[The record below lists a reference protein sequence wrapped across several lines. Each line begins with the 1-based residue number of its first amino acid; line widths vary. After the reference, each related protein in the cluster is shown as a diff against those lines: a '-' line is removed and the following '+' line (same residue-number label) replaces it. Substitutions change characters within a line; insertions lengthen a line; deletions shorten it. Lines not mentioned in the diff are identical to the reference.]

1 VPITFVEI
9 ERAKSWR
16 IAVLFCALFLLYLLF
31 SLLTYFAL
39 FCFYFWHWGTLFT
52 VSPLVRL
59 ASILVIILI
68 ALGVASFHFYR
79 SMHDVTS
86 RIMTGVDAQ
95 PPDPDDQVHK
105 KLINIAEEVHIAA
118 GQKRRIEVAVI
129 PDVDMN
135 ALSAVGLHGR
145 ALIAVTEGLLSRL
158 SREQVEAVIAHEAYH
173 ILSGDCF
180 QSTVAASLFGAM
192 AGAAQEGKE
201 DDDGGR
207 KVSAA
212 TPAALL
218 FMAMTY
224 LLNLFIS
231 REREYRADAGAV
243 RMTRAPLAL
252 AEALYMVSQDSGN
265 SSLISSGWSALCIVH
280 PGGRALEETEGLL
293 ADLFSTHPPIEKRI
307 LLLLD
312 MAGAGVDELISGLRE
327 GQDQRT
333 PAPESRFLSSE
344 IADGLGSTS
353 RYLCPKCNVPLR
365 EMRYE
370 KTRIYTCA
378 QCGGRLLDQDR
389 IVRILARTNHTYP
402 KEIRERAGKVMSE
415 NQKRLV
421 GRGTR
426 LPNQADVLL
435 SCPRCGEKMQK
446 TFSRFAFL
454 IEVDR
459 CFRCNFVWFDPKELE
474 MLQSVVGAPPLDV

>member
-1 VPITFVEI
+1 M
-9 ERAKSWR
+9 
-16 IAVLFCALFLLYLLF
+16 LFCALFLVYMLF
-31 SLLTYFAL
+31 SLLTYSVL
-39 FCFYFWHWGTLFT
+39 FCFYFWHWGTFLP

-59 ASILVIILI
+59 ASILGIILI
-68 ALGVASFHFYR
+68 ALGIASFHFYR

-105 KLINIAEEVHIAA
+105 KLINIAEELHIAA
-118 GQKRRIEVAVI
+118 GRKRKIEVAVI

-135 ALSAVGLHGR
+135 ALSAVDLRGR

-180 QSTVAASLFGAM
+180 QSTVAASLFGVM
-192 AGAAQEGKE
+192 AGAARGEKE
-201 DDDGGR
+201 DEGER
-207 KVSAA
+207 RVSAA
-212 TPAALL
+212 TPVALL
-218 FMAMTY
+218 FMAITY
-224 LLNLFIS
+224 LLNMFIS

-243 RMTRAPLAL
+243 RMTRMPLAV
-252 AEALYMVSQDSGN
+252 AEALYIVSQNSGN

-280 PGGRALEETEGLL
+280 PGGRALEETEGFL

-307 LLLLD
+307 LVLLD
-312 MAGAGVDELISGLRE
+312 MAGASVDDLVAGLKR
-327 GQDQRT
+327 R
-333 PAPESRFLSSE
+333 PEVRRPLLEEKFLSTE
-344 IADGLGSTS
+344 IAEEIGSTS
-353 RYLCPKCNVPLR
+353 RYMCPKCGVPIR
-365 EMRYE
+365 EMYYE
-370 KTRIYTCA
+370 KTRIYGCPH
-378 QCGGRLLDQDR
+378 CGGRLLDEDR
-389 IVRILARTNHTYP
+389 IIRILARTDHVYP

-426 LPNQADVLL
+426 LASPADVLL
-435 SCPRCGEKMQK
+435 SCPRCGQKMQK

-459 CFRCNFVWFDPKELE
+459 CFRCNFVWFDAKELA
-474 MLQSVVGAPPLDV
+474 MLQSVMGPPPVDV